1 MDPPPLHRQKS
12 FWLGLLLAI
21 AALVVF
27 ELLMPSRRV
36 PPVLQSLEL
45 RTKIKNS
52 FDAEWRRSGESA
64 RPNLGPLGLGGP
76 GEPLKFVVTG
86 ADAATLEKVKPVLA
100 RALSHHQAES
110 ATLSAFVER
119 GDGFVNAVE
128 EVVKARP

>member
-12 FWLGLLLAI
+12 FWLGLLSAI
-21 AALVVF
+21 AALVAF

-64 RPNLGPLGLGGP
+64 RPRLEPLGLGEP
-76 GEPLKFVVTG
+76 GEPLKFFVTG
-86 ADAATLEKVKPVLA
+86 ADAATLGKIKPVLA
-100 RALSHHQAES
+100 RAITKPS
-110 ATLSAFVER
+110 
-119 GDGFVNAVE
+119 
-128 EVVKARP
+128 PPP